1 MASVARC
8 PSAAGCSYAFPN
20 VVLPFIG
27 GFLVDRIG
35 VRKAYVFLSA
45 LLTTAQYP
53 LPPTASDVPRSR
65 SRTRGMRPAWSA
77 PRGNGTRMILYGYS
91 NGTPRVLTLCAGAS
105 SRWAARSAAS
115 LSCSSAAYCTT
126 PLPRPHPSCR
136 SLPPAGHDF
145 VT

>member
-8 PSAAGCSYAFPN
+8 PLAAGCSYAFPN

-53 LPPTASDVPRSR
+53 LPHTASDVPRSR
-65 SRTRGMRPAWSA
+65 NRTRGIRPA
-77 PRGNGTRMILYGYS
+77 
-91 NGTPRVLTLCAGAS
+91 
-105 SRWAARSAAS
+105 
-115 LSCSSAAYCTT
+115 
-126 PLPRPHPSCR
+126 
-136 SLPPAGHDF
+136 
-145 VT
+145 

>member
-8 PSAAGCSYAFPN
+8 PLAAGCSYAFPN

-65 SRTRGMRPAWSA
+65 NRTRGIRPA
-77 PRGNGTRMILYGYS
+77 
-91 NGTPRVLTLCAGAS
+91 
-105 SRWAARSAAS
+105 
-115 LSCSSAAYCTT
+115 
-126 PLPRPHPSCR
+126 
-136 SLPPAGHDF
+136 
-145 VT
+145 

>member
-65 SRTRGMRPAWSA
+65 NRTRGIRPAWSA
-77 PRGNGTRMILYGYS
+77 PPRHLTALASPAARRPRRPPRRAGGT
-91 NGTPRVLTLCAGAS
+91 GAS
-105 SRWAARSAAS
+105 DLLLLRERAFV
-115 LSCSSAAYCTT
+115 LG
-126 PLPRPHPSCR
+126 PHDPRLGTKSTQGM
-136 SLPPAGHDF
+136 L
-145 VT
+145 

>member
-8 PSAAGCSYAFPN
+8 PLAAGCSYAFPN

-53 LPPTASDVPRSR
+53 LPHTASDVPRSR
-65 SRTRGMRPAWSA
+65 NRTRGIRPAWSA
-77 PRGNGTRMILYGYS
+77 P
-91 NGTPRVLTLCAGAS
+91 PRHLT
-105 SRWAARSAAS
+105 AR
-115 LSCSSAAYCTT
+115 
-126 PLPRPHPSCR
+126 LPRRHVAHVARHVAPAAPVRSSFRCCASAPSC
-136 SLPPAGHDF
+136 LGPHDLRLGTKSIQGGALS
-145 VT
+145 VR

>member
-8 PSAAGCSYAFPN
+8 PLAAGCSNAFPN

-53 LPPTASDVPRSR
+53 LLSPYRIWHPTCRARVTAPVAYGR
-65 SRTRGMRPAWSA
+65 RGPLRPATSPPRHHGSPGGTSPTSPATSRRRRRCERSSA
-77 PRGNGTRMILYGYS
+77 AARAAPSCLGRTILVS
-91 NGTPRVLTLCAGAS
+91 VLRVLTG
-105 SRWAARSAAS
+105 
-115 LSCSSAAYCTT
+115 CSKRT
-126 PLPRPHPSCR
+126 
-136 SLPPAGHDF
+136 
-145 VT
+145 

>member
-8 PSAAGCSYAFPN
+8 PLAAGCSYAFPN

-53 LPPTASDVPRSR
+53 LPHTASDVPRSR
-65 SRTRGMRPAWSA
+65 NRTRGIRPAWSA
-77 PRGNGTRMILYGYS
+77 PPCHLTA
-91 NGTPRVLTLCAGAS
+91 TAPR
-105 SRWAARSAAS
+105 
-115 LSCSSAAYCTT
+115 
-126 PLPRPHPSCR
+126 LPRRHVAHVARHVAPAAPVRAVFRCCASGAFVLGPHDPRLGTTSTHGV
-136 SLPPAGHDF
+136 L
-145 VT
+145 

>member
-65 SRTRGMRPAWSA
+65 NRTRGIRPAWSA
-77 PRGNGTRMILYGYS
+77 PPRHLTARRHGSPGGTWPTSPATSRRRHRCEWSSAAARAAPSCLGRTILVS
-91 NGTPRVLTLCAGAS
+91 VLRVLTG
-105 SRWAARSAAS
+105 
-115 LSCSSAAYCTT
+115 CS
-126 PLPRPHPSCR
+126 
-136 SLPPAGHDF
+136 
-145 VT
+145 